1 MGAIAD
7 YVRAVRG
14 EYATGEATEHSY
26 RPALKAL
33 LESLRSDI
41 SATNEPQHRTD
52 CGAPD
57 MSVAQGKGAPAIPV
71 GYVECKDIGA
81 KLDEIEASEQ
91 LERYRGNLDNLILTD
106 YLEFRWYVEGDLRA
120 TARLARTG
128 REEKLVAER
137 GGGEEV
143 EELVGEF
150 LSQAPEPIGKPRDL
164 AVRLAKL
171 THMIRDIIVQAFASG
186 KASDSLTDLHE
197 AFKKT
202 LLPELP
208 ADEFADMFA
217 QTLSYGLFAGL
228 AGRD

>member
-106 YLEFRWYVEGDLRA
+106 YLEFRWYVDGGPRA
-120 TARLARTG
+120 RRSARLAGGAKQRCAKKDERVPHGKGQAVGAGSG
-128 REEKLVAER
+128 RGAETSMMGDTWNR
-137 GGGEEV
+137 V
-143 EELVGEF
+143 VL
-150 LSQAPEPIGKPRDL
+150 
-164 AVRLAKL
+164 
-171 THMIRDIIVQAFASG
+171 
-186 KASDSLTDLHE
+186 
-197 AFKKT
+197 
-202 LLPELP
+202 
-208 ADEFADMFA
+208 
-217 QTLSYGLFAGL
+217 
-228 AGRD
+228 